1 MTTLGLAT
9 GLRPSSLRPLRRNGE
24 RPDVLWDQG
33 VLLVRRSQTIG
44 EAIERTKTGLKQRIP
59 LPPECMDILRWQVDR
74 LTGKQ
79 AASDLLFPSE
89 TGGYRALSVLDKPFR
104 AVANAIGL
112 GYPLT
117 ARAMRRTFQ
126 DLGRAARIG
135 DLVVRSISGHAT
147 EAMQRHY
154 STVSDDE
161 RRAGLAQ
168 IIDLMQVRRKTG

>member
-1 MTTLGLAT
+1 
-9 GLRPSSLRPLRRNGE
+9 
-24 RPDVLWDQG
+24 V
-33 VLLVRRSQTIG
+33 LVRRSQTIG
-44 EAIERTKTGLKQRIP
+44 EAIERTKTGIKQRIP
-59 LPPECMDILRWQVDR
+59 LPAEYMDILRWHVDR

-89 TGGYRALSVLDKPFR
+89 TGGYRALSVLDMPFR
-104 AVANAIGL
+104 AVASAIGL

-126 DLGRAARIG
+126 DLGRAAKVG
-135 DLVVRSISGHAT
+135 DIVVRSISGHAT
-147 EAMQRHY
+147 EAMQRRY

-168 IIDLMQVRRKTG
+168 IIDLMHVRRRTG